1 MFIEL
6 QFMTIGKILQIF
18 LFFLLTAFYFFD
30 KIILQDNE
38 FINLNTRMNLYMTL
52 GLLIYKSD
60 PPQ

>member
-18 LFFLLTAFYFFD
+18 LFFLLTALYFFD
-30 KIILQDNE
+30 KIILQDNK
-38 FINLNTRMNLYMTL
+38 FINLNSRMNVYMTL

>member
-30 KIILQDNE
+30 KIILQDNK
-38 FINLNTRMNLYMTL
+38 FINLNSRMNVYMTL

>member
-30 KIILQDNE
+30 KIILQDNK